1 MTAYQT
7 CNTIL
12 CDGDAESAWDGE
24 FCRISLFGNVHGKG
38 ADAVMVGQIIL
49 TPHTILRMH
58 NAVNK
63 GMNTAFTALVK
74 PEKAKI
80 VKYRRPSAAGES

>member
-24 FCRISLFGNVHGKG
+24 FF
-38 ADAVMVGQIIL
+38 GQIIL

-58 NAVNK
+58 NAINK

-74 PEKAKI
+74 PDKAKI
-80 VKYRRPSAAGES
+80 VKYRRPAAGDGA